1 MIGLTDVRVRTTAP
15 STAPTITSTNAYSGT
30 VGVAFSNTITATGS
44 TPIAFSGTGL
54 PNGLS
59 VATNGVISGTPTAA
73 GPFNATLTAS
83 NSVGS
88 TNQAATFTIA
98 KGTPV
103 ITVAPT
109 ASAITAGQALSSSG
123 LSGGTASVT
132 GTFSWTTPSTV
143 PAVGT
148 ATYGV
153 TFTPTD
159 TANYNTATTT
169 VSVTVNPASGSFD
182 INTWLAGETLN
193 SVTLGKLAI
202 GGASSAIA
210 NDGRVPVASV
220 AGGKLV
226 LSAIVRTD
234 GPAGLA
240 VVGEAVNSL
249 ADYGTA
255 GSITTVPGE
264 RSGDQSNVPEGC
276 ERQEFKVDQ
285 GTDSR
290 MFLRL
295 KATLQP

>member
-1 MIGLTDVRVRTTAP
+1 VLTA
-15 STAPTITSTNAYSGT
+15 TNAAGT
-30 VGVAFSNTITATGS
+30 N
-44 TPIAFSGTGL
+44 
-54 PNGLS
+54 
-59 VATNGVISGTPTAA
+59 
-73 GPFNATLTAS
+73 
-83 NSVGS
+83 
-88 TNQAATFTIA
+88 NQAATFTIA

-109 ASAITAGQALSSSG
+109 ASAIKDGQALSASV

-132 GTFSWTTPSTV
+132 GTFSWTAPSTV

-169 VSVTVNPASGSFD
+169 VNVTVNPAASGFD

-210 NDGRVPVASV
+210 NDGEIPVASV

-234 GPAGLA
+234 GPAGLG
-240 VVGEAVNSL
+240 VVGEAVSSL
-249 ADYGTA
+249 TDYGTPEL
-255 GSITTVPGE
+255 ITPVNGQRAAVQGTVP
-264 RSGDQSNVPEGC
+264 DGC
-276 ERQEFKVDQ
+276 ERQEFSVDQ

-295 KATLQP
+295 KATLP